1 MVQTNTTSQTTLGKK
16 PQVGDGE
23 FIQLRSRVS
32 RCSHVADKRHGQI
45 TSLGIRC
52 MAWLRHVAP
61 CIYSLIYTPVGEIQ
75 RKRMEKGQKK
85 EKSTWTKTRGET
97 DIN

>member
-1 MVQTNTTSQTTLGKK
+1 
-16 PQVGDGE
+16 
-23 FIQLRSRVS
+23 
-32 RCSHVADKRHGQI
+32 
-45 TSLGIRC
+45 

-85 EKSTWTKTRGET
+85 KKNPPGQKPGEKRISIEDCVSPNLT
-97 DIN
+97 DDKICRNHRR